1 MGERCAGGQPPYPA
15 PAICRLVSVLLQIVE
30 HGSPAVDHE
39 AAGCQTREPGV
50 RVERGTGRASY
61 RDVFA
66 VAEFRVLW
74 LALVAS
80 VAGDQLAR
88 VALMVLVYDRTRSPL
103 LAALAFA
110 VSYVP
115 TFLGGLMLSG
125 LADRLPRRAVM
136 VCCDLVRMALVAVMA
151 LPSVPVGVLIGL
163 LFGVTFAGA
172 PFLSARA
179 ALYPEILAG
188 DLFVLGQAVSMTT
201 TQLAQVAGFA
211 AGGAIAGLLGART
224 CLLADAASFAVSA
237 ALIRWK
243 VAARPA
249 ARTAAQAASGA
260 GDVRGDRWMVF
271 TRAELRTLMLLGWLA
286 AFYNV
291 PEGVAA
297 PLASALGGGAVLV
310 GLILASWALGATAGR
325 VVLTRVPGLDRAV
338 PPLAVLASAVLML
351 LALRP
356 RTVVS
361 LVILA
366 ASGVAACYQAVVSAA
381 FLRAVPAHHRGQAY
395 GIAQGGMSLG

>member
-1 MGERCAGGQPPYPA
+1 
-15 PAICRLVSVLLQIVE
+15 VE
-30 HGSPAVDHE
+30 H
-39 AAGCQTREPGV
+39 AAG
-50 RVERGTGRASY
+50 RAAY
-61 RDVFA
+61 WDVFG

-74 LALVAS
+74 LALVTS

-115 TFLGGLMLSG
+115 TFLGGILLSG

-136 VCCDLVRMALVAVMA
+136 ISCDLIRLALVALMA
-151 LPSVPVGVLIGL
+151 LPGMPVAVLIGL
-163 LFGVTFAGA
+163 LFAATFASA

-179 ALYPEILAG
+179 ALYPEILPGA
-188 DLFVLGQAVSMTT
+188 LFALGQAVSMTT
-201 TQLAQVAGFA
+201 VQVAQVAGFA
-211 AGGAIAGLLGART
+211 VGGAVTALLGARVS
-224 CLLADAASFAVSA
+224 LLADAATFAASA
-237 ALIRWK
+237 ALIRWG

-249 ARTAAQAASGA
+249 ARPARHRAARAGAAA
-260 GDVRGDRWMVF
+260 GRRMVF
-271 TRAELRTLMLLGWLA
+271 TRADLRTPMLLGWLA

-297 PLASALGGGAVLV
+297 PLARTLGGGPVLV
-310 GLILASWALGATAGR
+310 GLILASWALGASAGR
-325 VVLTRVPGLDRAV
+325 IAYTRVPAAHRATA
-338 PPLAVLASAVLML
+338 PLAVLASAVLVL

-356 RTVVS
+356 GTVLT

-366 ASGVAACYQAVVSAA
+366 ASGAAACYQAAVSAA
-381 FLRAVPAHHRGQAY
+381 FISAAPAEHRGQAY
-395 GIAQGGMSLG
+395 GIAQGGMSLGQGAAMICAGAAASQVTPALVIAGAGALGAVTALAITLTAVTWRWAWRRSS

>member
-1 MGERCAGGQPPYPA
+1 
-15 PAICRLVSVLLQIVE
+15 VE
-30 HGSPAVDHE
+30 HQA
-39 AAGCQTREPGV
+39 
-50 RVERGTGRASY
+50 ERATY
-61 RDVFA
+61 RDLFTVG
-66 VAEFRVLW
+66 EFRVLW
-74 LALVAS
+74 LALVTS

-88 VALMVLVYDRTRSPL
+88 VALMVLVYDRTHSPL
-103 LAALAFA
+103 LAALTFA

-115 TFLGGLMLSG
+115 TFLGGLVLSG

-136 VCCDLVRMALVAVMA
+136 VCCDLVRMVLVAVMA
-151 LPSVPVGVLIGL
+151 LPGGPVGVLIGL
-163 LFGVTFAGA
+163 LSVVTFAGA

-179 ALYPEILAG
+179 ALYPEILAA

-211 AGGAIAGLLGART
+211 AGGALAGLLGART
-224 CLLADAASFAVSA
+224 CLLADAASFAISA

-249 ARTAAQAASGA
+249 ARTTAAQAGGGTREAA
-260 GDVRGDRWMVF
+260 GGRWMVF
-271 TRAELRTLMLLGWLA
+271 TRAELRTPMLLGWLA

-297 PLASALGGGAVLV
+297 PLAQALGGGAVLT

-325 VVLTRVPGLDRAV
+325 VVFTRVPALSRAV

-351 LALRP
+351 LAFRP
-356 RTVVS
+356 GTVIS
-361 LVILA
+361 LLILA
-366 ASGVAACYQAVVSAA
+366 ASGVAACYQASVSAA

-395 GIAQGGMSLG
+395 GIAQGGMSLGQGAVMIGAGAVAGHLAPALVIAAAGGLGALAAVLITLTSGSRITTGRRA

>member
-1 MGERCAGGQPPYPA
+1 
-15 PAICRLVSVLLQIVE
+15 VE
-30 HGSPAVDHE
+30 HQA
-39 AAGCQTREPGV
+39 
-50 RVERGTGRASY
+50 ERATY
-61 RDVFA
+61 RDLFTVG
-66 VAEFRVLW
+66 EFRVLW
-74 LALVAS
+74 LALVTS

-88 VALMVLVYDRTRSPL
+88 VALMVLVYDRTHSPL
-103 LAALAFA
+103 LAALTFA

-115 TFLGGLMLSG
+115 TFLGGLVLSG

-136 VCCDLVRMALVAVMA
+136 VCCDLVRMVLVAVMA
-151 LPSVPVGVLIGL
+151 LPGGPVGVLIGL
-163 LFGVTFAGA
+163 LFVVTFAGA

-179 ALYPEILAG
+179 ALYPEILAA

-201 TQLAQVAGFA
+201 TQLAQVVGFA
-211 AGGAIAGLLGART
+211 AGGALAGLLGART

-249 ARTAAQAASGA
+249 ARTAAQAAGGTREVA
-260 GDVRGDRWMVF
+260 GGRWMVF
-271 TRAELRTLMLLGWLA
+271 TRAELRTPMLLGWLA

-297 PLASALGGGAVLV
+297 PLAQALGGGAVLT

-325 VVLTRVPGLDRAV
+325 VAFTRVPVLGRAV

-351 LALRP
+351 LAFRP
-356 RTVVS
+356 GAVVS

-366 ASGVAACYQAVVSAA
+366 ASGAAACYQAAVSAA

-395 GIAQGGMSLG
+395 GIAQGGMSLGQGAVMIGAGAVAGHLAPALVIAAAGGLGALAAVLITLTSGSRITTGRRA